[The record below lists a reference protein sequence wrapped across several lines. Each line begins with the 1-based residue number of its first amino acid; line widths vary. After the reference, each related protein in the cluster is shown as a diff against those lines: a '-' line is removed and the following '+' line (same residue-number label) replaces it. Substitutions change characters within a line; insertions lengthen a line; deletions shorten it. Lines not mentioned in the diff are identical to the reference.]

1 MMIYQIYA
9 NVMVMIFFSR
19 PRDGDDDISNIR
31 NCGGDDDV
39 SNIRN
44 YGGDDDVSN
53 ICNCGGDDD
62 ISNICNCGGDD
73 DIDGDRFVLGLS
85 NISQVRIL
93 SKRQKG
99 TKSIQ
104 NLIAKKNR
112 NIAIG
117 ITNPIINQS
126 FNL

>member
-62 ISNICNCGGDD
+62 I
-73 DIDGDRFVLGLS
+73 DGDRFVLGLS

-93 SKRQKG
+93 SERQKG

-104 NLIAKKNR
+104 NLMQRKIE
-112 NIAIG
+112 
-117 ITNPIINQS
+117 TLP
-126 FNL
+126 

>member
-19 PRDGDDDISNIR
+19 PRDGDDDISNI
-31 NCGGDDDV
+31 
-39 SNIRN
+39 
-44 YGGDDDVSN
+44 
-53 ICNCGGDDD
+53 
-62 ISNICNCGGDD
+62 CNCGGDD
-73 DIDGDRFVLGLS
+73 DIDGDRFFLGLS

-93 SKRQKG
+93 SERQKG

>member
-62 ISNICNCGGDD
+62 LSNICNSRGDD

-93 SKRQKG
+93 SERRSKG
-99 TKSIQ
+99 YKINTKFDCQEKSKHCHKHNKPNHQSI
-104 NLIAKKNR
+104 I
-112 NIAIG
+112 
-117 ITNPIINQS
+117 
-126 FNL
+126 

>member
-53 ICNCGGDDD
+53 ICNCGGDQGC
-62 ISNICNCGGDD
+62 ISCGTCSYLELTEDH
-73 DIDGDRFVLGLS
+73 VLTS
-85 NISQVRIL
+85 AYVKIFRIVT
-93 SKRQKG
+93 RNAVN
-99 TKSIQ
+99 KS
-104 NLIAKKNR
+104 
-112 NIAIG
+112 
-117 ITNPIINQS
+117 
-126 FNL
+126 F

>member
-1 MMIYQIYA
+1 MMIFQIYA

-73 DIDGDRFVLGLS
+73 DIDGDRLFLVCQIFHKYAFCLS
-85 NISQVRIL
+85 V
-93 SKRQKG
+93 KRV
-99 TKSIQ
+99 Q
-104 NLIAKKNR
+104 NQYKI
-112 NIAIG
+112 
-117 ITNPIINQS
+117 
-126 FNL
+126 